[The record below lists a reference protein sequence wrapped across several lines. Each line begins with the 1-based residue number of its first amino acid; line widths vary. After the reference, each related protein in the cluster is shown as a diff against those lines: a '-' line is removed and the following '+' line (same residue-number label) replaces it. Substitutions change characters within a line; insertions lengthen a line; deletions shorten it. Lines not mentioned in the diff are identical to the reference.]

1 MTFQGSGAGAEQNLL
16 LKVYRAFNAREIE
29 KVISHMHVDV
39 VWPNGMEG
47 GWVHGQDG
55 VRAYWTRQ
63 FRTFDPHVEPL
74 RFTPQIGRIAVD
86 VHQVVRDL
94 KGAVVVDQMVQH
106 VYTIDEGL
114 IRRMEIRKYQP
125 QPIEQASA

>member
-1 MTFQGSGAGAEQNLL
+1 MTPQDSRTGAERSLL
-16 LKVYRAFNAREIE
+16 LKVYQAFNARQIE
-29 KVISHMHVDV
+29 TVIALMHAEV

-63 FRTFDPHVEPL
+63 FRSLNPHVEPL
-74 RFTPQIGRIAVD
+74 RFTPEFGRMAVD
-86 VHQVVRDL
+86 VHQVIRDL
-94 KGAVVVDQMVQH
+94 SGKVIVDQMVQH

-125 QPIEQASA
+125 QPIEQVSA

>member
-1 MTFQGSGAGAEQNLL
+1 MTLEDARTAAERNLL
-16 LKVYRAFNAREIE
+16 LKVYHAFNAREIE
-29 KVISHMHVDV
+29 TVISHMHADV

-47 GWVHGQDG
+47 GWVHGRDG

-63 FRTFDPHVEPL
+63 FRSFNPHVEPV
-74 RFTPQIGRIAVD
+74 RFTPQIGRMAVD
-86 VHQVVRDL
+86 VHQVIRDL
-94 KGAVVVDQMVQH
+94 KGTVVVDQMVQH

-125 QPIEQASA
+125 HPIEQVSA